1 MNREEQLKEFVA
13 KKHKGQKYNNFDYM
27 YHIMKV
33 VGVGEELLS
42 QHPSF
47 STIKEL
53 LYCHDLK
60 EDTDVTDEELLEFVS
75 PMVLDWINRL
85 TDKPGKNRKE
95 RHLNTYYLIR
105 EVEIAVLG
113 KLCDRIANMRAC
125 IEFSSDKGKMY
136 LKEAD
141 SFKMALFDPRHSYA
155 KKLWKVYDE
164 EISKLKNIF
173 WKKRE
178 KPIKKT

>member
-1 MNREEQLKEFVA
+1 MSKNEEALRKFVFN
-13 KKHKGQKYNNFDYM
+13 KHKGQKYHTFEYS

-33 VGVGEELLS
+33 VKVGEEFLIN
-42 QHPSF
+42 HPQFQS
-47 STIKEL
+47 IKEL

-60 EDTDVTDEELLEFVS
+60 EDTDATDEEILKYTN

-105 EVEIAVLG
+105 EKEESVLG

-125 IEFSSDKGKMY
+125 VEFKTNQGNMY
-136 LKEAD
+136 IKEAD
-141 SFKMALFDPRHSYA
+141 SFKMALYDPRHSYA
-155 KKLWKVYDE
+155 TKLWEAYDLE
-164 EISKLKNIF
+164 VKNLKNIF
-173 WKKRE
+173 WKKG
-178 KPIKKT
+178 